1 MHHLPKQSS
10 VRSLYSLPNT
20 FVNSSAIYRALFL
33 AIFLFR
39 FVLMVII
46 SIIIVVILI
55 VAIGIAVI
63 TAICLCIPHESFE
76 PFPCRKHVHLTLL
89 ALLYIAFA
97 PDCGGFGGFVAGS
110 SSCHEC
116 PVCPV
121 YVLFPREQ
129 PYVLFVGFM
138 SGFQVLFYKHSF

>member
-1 MHHLPKQSS
+1 
-10 VRSLYSLPNT
+10 V
-20 FVNSSAIYRALFL
+20 LFL
-33 AIFLFR
+33 AIFLCR

-46 SIIIVVILI
+46 SFIIVVILI
-55 VAIGIAVI
+55 VALGIAVI
-63 TAICLCIPHESFE
+63 TAIGLYIPPESFE
-76 PFPCRKHVHLTLL
+76 PFPCKKHVHLSLL

-97 PDCGGFGGFVAGS
+97 PDCGGFVAGS

-129 PYVLFVGFM
+129 PYVLFVGLM
-138 SGFQVLFYKHSF
+138 SGFQVLLYKRSHN